1 MADVEKE
8 VIIEE
13 VEVRYCLHL
22 RVMKTLKISREPLF
36 TNICCCRK
44 SRMTTKSPV
53 TRRVLKKVR
62 SIDDAIY
69 LYVAETLPGLAKRN
83 GFR

>member
-1 MADVEKE
+1 
-8 VIIEE
+8 
-13 VEVRYCLHL
+13 
-22 RVMKTLKISREPLF
+22 
-36 TNICCCRK
+36 
-44 SRMTTKSPV
+44 MTTKSPV